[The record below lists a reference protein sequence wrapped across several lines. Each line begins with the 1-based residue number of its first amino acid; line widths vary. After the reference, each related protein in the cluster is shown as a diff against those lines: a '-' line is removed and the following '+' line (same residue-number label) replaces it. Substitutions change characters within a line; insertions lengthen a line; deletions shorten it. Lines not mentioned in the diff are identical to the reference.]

1 MSDNHNR
8 LSRIS
13 YGGRVLWAVATG
25 KGALQPIASF
35 TDHAPRGEP
44 FGAEK
49 ARLLAPVQPSKIV
62 CVGRNYLAHA
72 RELGNEPPEYPLL
85 FLKPPSA
92 VIGPGEAILIPPVSE
107 RVDYEGEIAVVIG
120 RTCRNADE
128 RQARECILGYTALND
143 VTARDLQKKD
153 GQWTRAKGFDTF
165 APVGPE
171 IVLTPAGFDWRA
183 LQVSTRVNG
192 ELKQSGSAADMAFS
206 IPFLVSY
213 ISRIMTLVPGDVI
226 ATGTPEGVGPLAAG
240 DEVAV
245 EVTGLAPLSNPV
257 RAR

>member
-1 MSDNHNR
+1 MGAGH
-8 LSRIS
+8 
-13 YGGRVLWAVATG
+13 
-25 KGALQPIASF
+25 GALQPVSSF
-35 TDHAPRGEP
+35 SDRTPRGEP
-44 FGAEK
+44 FPADE
-49 ARLLAPVQPSKIV
+49 ARLLAPVEPSKIV

-92 VIGPGEAILIPPVSE
+92 VVGPGEAILLPPASE

-120 RTCRNADE
+120 RTCRDADE
-128 RQARECILGYTALND
+128 AQARECVLGYTALND

-153 GQWTRAKGFDTF
+153 GQWSRAKGFDTF

-171 IVLTPAGFDWRA
+171 IALTPPDFEWAELEVA
-183 LQVSTRVNG
+183 TRLNG
-192 ELKQSGSAADMAFS
+192 ELKQSGKAADMAFS
-206 IPFLVSY
+206 IPFLVSH
-213 ISRIMTLVPGDVI
+213 ISRIMTLAPGDII

-245 EVTGLAPLSNPV
+245 EITGLAPLVNRVIS
-257 RAR
+257 R

>member
-1 MSDNHNR
+1 M
-8 LSRIS
+8 
-13 YGGRVLWAVATG
+13 LWAVATG

-35 TDHAPRGEP
+35 TDHAPQGEP
-44 FGAEK
+44 FGAEE

-85 FLKPPSA
+85 FLKPSSA
-92 VIGPGEAILIPPVSE
+92 VIGPGEDILLPPQSE

-120 RTCRNADE
+120 CTCSDADE

-171 IVLTPAGFDWRA
+171 IALTSPEFEWGE

-192 ELKQSGSAADMAFS
+192 ELKQSGKAADMAFP

-213 ISRIMTLVPGDVI
+213 ISRIMTLTPGDVI

-245 EVTGLAPLSNPV
+245 EVTGLAPLMNPV